1 MKLTLTEEQEML
13 KKAARDFLADKCSK
27 EFIKQMEESETGYSG
42 ELWHEMAELGWIGLA
57 FPGKYGGGDMSFLD
71 LAVLLEEMGRAC
83 LPSPFFSTVVLGG
96 LPILDVGSNEH

>member
-13 KKAARDFLADKCSK
+13 RKTARDFLADKCSK
-27 EFIKQMEESETGYSG
+27 EFIKRMEESETGYSG

-71 LAVLLEEMGRAC
+71 LAVLLEEWDGLAYPARFSPQRFWEAC
-83 LPSPFFSTVVLGG
+83 PS
-96 LPILDVGSNEH
+96 